1 MNTIILRK
9 IVEGTPRKE
18 LGMMQNIRKRKESKR
33 KEQGKARFDKEKL
46 VKLKKEKKEE
56 KEENIGKLKKKLER
70 KQNKKFKKQMKK
82 EKDKPEEKYSDIS
95 RRKRMKV
102 WMLVVA
108 LISCL
113 FIGRIAWIQF
123 VMGEELKQ
131 MAYEQQSLDRA
142 VNPRRGTIYDA
153 TGKTILAVSST
164 VNTITV
170 NPNNISKENKEKVA
184 RALSNIFELDYETVL
199 KKVKKNTSIETIVR
213 RIEKKKAD
221 ELRIWMEDNGITV
234 GINIDEDTKRYYPY
248 NSLASQV
255 IGFCG
260 SDNQGLDGIEAI
272 YEEELQGEKGRITKV
287 TDANGGEIEGEG
299 ENYISAIDGND
310 LVISIDATI
319 QGIAEKYLKE
329 ACIDNVCTDGGNII
343 IMNPKTGDILAMAGY
358 PNYNLNEPYETTIE
372 ELKGN
377 WDNLSESDQI
387 KEMQKV
393 WRNKAVADTYEP
405 GSTFKLI
412 TTSAALEEGIT
423 TTDKEGEFCCTG
435 GITIAGVRIS
445 CWRYYNPHGSESLRQ
460 ALMNSCNPVFI
471 GLGQEI
477 GVSKY
482 YDYLEKFGLLK
493 RTGIDLPGEAGS
505 IFLKEDKVG
514 PVELATISFGQR
526 FEITPIQMI
535 TAVSTI
541 ANKETYVKPRI
552 VKQIIDSQTGEITN
566 IPVEE
571 TEKVI
576 SKETAE
582 GVLSMMG
589 SVVAQGTGKN
599 AQVQG
604 YSIGGKTG
612 TSEDGVNTGKY
623 VTSFVGVAPVSDPEV
638 VILITLYNP
647 TGEGGHQGGGVAAP
661 IASQV
666 LGEVLPYLE
675 IQQDNISEEDIKKEV
690 EVPNVVGM
698 TISEAKKVLEEA
710 GVGISYEE
718 VEEDISEKI
727 VTSQV
732 PVGGIKIYEGT
743 NVVIEYGEK

>member
-1 MNTIILRK
+1 MRNNFK
-9 IVEGTPRKE
+9 G
-18 LGMMQNIRKRKESKR
+18 KESKR
-33 KEQGKARFDKEKL
+33 KKAKNNNCVETRFDKKELMKI
-46 VKLKKEKKEE
+46 KKNKKEE
-56 KEENIGKLKKKLER
+56 KAENVEKLRKKLE
-70 KQNKKFKKQMKK
+70 KQQNKKYKKQIKTK
-82 EKDKPEEKYSDIS
+82 NDKPEEKFSEIS

-102 WMLVVA
+102 WMLVVV

-113 FIGRIAWIQF
+113 FIGRIGWIQF
-123 VMGEELKQ
+123 VMGDELKQ

-184 RALSNIFELDYETVL
+184 NALANIFELDYETVL
-199 KKVKKNTSIETIVR
+199 KKVKRNTSIETIARKV
-213 RIEKKKAD
+213 EKEKAD
-221 ELRIWMEDNGITV
+221 ELRIWMEDNDIDV

-272 YEEELQGEKGRITKV
+272 YEDELQGEKGRITKV

-310 LVISIDATI
+310 LVLSIDATI

-329 ACIDNVCTDGGNII
+329 ACIDNKCTDGGNIVV
-343 IMNPKTGDILAMAGY
+343 MNPKTGDILAMAGY
-358 PNYNLNEPYETTIE
+358 PNYNLNEPYETIIE
-372 ELKGN
+372 ELKPV
-377 WDNLSESDQI
+377 WDGLSESEQI
-387 KEMQKV
+387 AEMQKV

-412 TTSAALEEGIT
+412 TASAALEEGIT

-435 GITIAGVRIS
+435 GITVAGVRIS

-505 IFLKEDKVG
+505 IFLSEDKVG

-541 ANKETYVKPRI
+541 ANKGTYVKPRI
-552 VKQIIDSQTGEITN
+552 VKQIIDSQTGEVTD

-571 TEKVI
+571 TKGVI

-589 SVVAQGTGKN
+589 SVVAEGTGKN

-623 VTSFVGVAPVSDPEV
+623 VTSFVGVAPVSEPEV
-638 VILITLYNP
+638 VVLITLYNP

-661 IASQV
+661 IGSQV
-666 LGEVLPYLE
+666 LGEILPYLE
-675 IQQDNISEEDIKKEV
+675 INQDNLTEEEIKKEV

-698 TISEAKKVLEEA
+698 TISEAKKALEE
-710 GVGISYEE
+710 VGLEISYEE
-718 VEEDISEKI
+718 TEEDVSERI
-727 VTSQV
+727 VTEQV
-732 PVGGIKIYEGT
+732 PVSGIEIYEGT